1 MRRSVAETVR
11 RLGVLDILLND
22 VGIARSGGTRALL
35 QPDRVPDVDVGDAG
49 FPGAARHF
57 SQCAGLR
64 ARRLGQRQEAIDRT

>member
-1 MRRSVAETVR
+1 MK

-22 VGIARSGGTRALL
+22 VGFARSGGMHALL

-49 FPGAARHF
+49 LHGAERHF
-57 SQCAGLR
+57 SQCAGLG

>member
-1 MRRSVAETVR
+1 MK

-35 QPDRVPDVDVGDAG
+35 QPDRVPDVDVGDVG
-49 FPGAARHF
+49 LHGAARRF